1 MKLRAKELCP
11 LHRRRDCCGRA
22 EFQRYAQ
29 RKHASKGIWSPVGH
43 GVMRAPDGREK
54 CSPAALRRRKDEL
67 IRRDPT
73 CIACGQQFS
82 CYSEIELAHIESK
95 GNGGFKRND
104 ARNNLALMHADENRE
119 QGSRSLEDYLADPN
133 RIGLKRLQL
142 TKETQ

>member
-1 MKLRAKELCP
+1 MASRLKSKELCP

-22 EFQRYAQ
+22 EFSRYAQ
-29 RKHASKGIWSPVGH
+29 PKHASRGIWSPIGH

-54 CSPAALRRRKDEL
+54 CSPSALRRRKDEL

-82 CYSEIELAHIESK
+82 DYSEIELAHKESK

-104 ARNNLALMHADENRE
+104 AAENLALMHKGANRA
-119 QGSRSLEDYLADPN
+119 QGSMDLVTYMTTAWKPEHCKGD
-133 RIGLKRLQL
+133 
-142 TKETQ
+142 